1 MTSEKK
7 PLDKKLLAAA
17 VGLFVVGFV
26 LGQNN
31 NAFSPFGPQEPDRPF
46 LRFIAKAAKFG
57 LWLMVV
63 EPPPPDLPERS
74 FVKHDPDYISHREGW

>member
-63 EPPPPDLPERS
+63 EPPPEIPEHS
-74 FVKHDPDYISHREGW
+74 YVSHDMDVINHRRGW